1 MEDGSD
7 CGSPTL
13 SFPTLK
19 AGVQD
24 WLKER
29 ESRLGKRADQRSVE
43 RIRPLLWRDFRL
55 EFYRDGFA

>member
-1 MEDGSD
+1 MEVWFD

-24 WLKER
+24 WL
-29 ESRLGKRADQRSVE
+29 GKARGIDRGGCATSVWPAPGDRP
-43 RIRPLLWRDFRL
+43 RIRK
-55 EFYRDGFA
+55 